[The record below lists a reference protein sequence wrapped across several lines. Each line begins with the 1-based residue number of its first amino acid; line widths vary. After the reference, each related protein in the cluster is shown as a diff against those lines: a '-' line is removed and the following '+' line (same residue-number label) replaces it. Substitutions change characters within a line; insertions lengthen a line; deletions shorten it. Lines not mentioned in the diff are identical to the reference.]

1 VSDRGCKSS
10 IMPIQSS
17 ISVPVYPRFWNGM
30 LKTVVICGLLHV
42 VDERHTMYDMKT
54 SAVTIRI
61 EPDLQKLLDKV
72 CKQSGRTRSDIVRDS
87 LKRQLSIIRFEQLR
101 RQVLPFAEARG
112 YLTDEDANKALS

>member
-1 VSDRGCKSS
+1 
-10 IMPIQSS
+10 
-17 ISVPVYPRFWNGM
+17 
-30 LKTVVICGLLHV
+30 
-42 VDERHTMYDMKT
+42 MYDMKT
-54 SAVTIRI
+54 LAVTIRI

-112 YLTDEDANKALS
+112 YLTDEDVNKAVS

>member
-1 VSDRGCKSS
+1 
-10 IMPIQSS
+10 
-17 ISVPVYPRFWNGM
+17 
-30 LKTVVICGLLHV
+30 
-42 VDERHTMYDMKT
+42 MYDMKT

-101 RQVLPFAEARG
+101 RQVLTFAEARG
-112 YLTDEDANKALS
+112 YLTDEDVNKALS

>member
-1 VSDRGCKSS
+1 MCPSLSNLG
-10 IMPIQSS
+10 
-17 ISVPVYPRFWNGM
+17 
-30 LKTVVICGLLHV
+30 LCGLLHFD
-42 VDERHTMYDMKT
+42 DERHTMYDMKT

-112 YLTDEDANKALS
+112 YLTDEDVNKAVS

>member
-1 VSDRGCKSS
+1 
-10 IMPIQSS
+10 MH
-17 ISVPVYPRFWNGM
+17 
-30 LKTVVICGLLHV
+30 VI
-42 VDERHTMYDMKT
+42 DERHTMYDMKT

-112 YLTDEDANKALS
+112 YLTDEDVNKAVS

>member
-1 VSDRGCKSS
+1 MHAEGV
-10 IMPIQSS
+10 
-17 ISVPVYPRFWNGM
+17 
-30 LKTVVICGLLHV
+30 
-42 VDERHTMYDMKT
+42 RHTMYDMKT
-54 SAVTIRI
+54 SAVTIRL

-112 YLTDEDANKALS
+112 YLTDEDVNKAVS

>member
-1 VSDRGCKSS
+1 
-10 IMPIQSS
+10 
-17 ISVPVYPRFWNGM
+17 
-30 LKTVVICGLLHV
+30 
-42 VDERHTMYDMKT
+42 MYDMKT

-72 CKQSGRTRSDIVRDS
+72 CKQSGRTRSDVVRDS

-112 YLTDEDANKALS
+112 YLTDEDVNKALS